1 MIPSRATLMLA
12 VCILLVL
19 VMPSMCEAAYRK
31 PPFNGS
37 IFGKRG
43 NNNDYDSGG
52 KASLSS
58 MCEIVVEACQSWFP
72 QDKK

>member
-1 MIPSRATLMLA
+1 MSEIMKYLM
-12 VCILLVL
+12 
-19 VMPSMCEAAYRK
+19 RK
-31 PPFNGS
+31 NKQFNS
-37 IFGKRG
+37 
-43 NNNDYDSGG
+43 DYDSGG

>member
-1 MIPSRATLMLA
+1 
-12 VCILLVL
+12 
-19 VMPSMCEAAYRK
+19 MPVIE
-31 PPFNGS
+31 
-37 IFGKRG
+37 
-43 NNNDYDSGG
+43 NNYQQSNTDYDSGG